1 MEESKDKIRR
11 YRRRAMLT
19 QRELAEKAGV
29 GVGTVSRLEEGVVTD
44 PRFST
49 LRKLAAVLKVNP
61 RDLMN
66 MDDDER

>member
-49 LRKLAAVLKVNP
+49 LRKLAAVLKVTP